1 MKVAKLK
8 YKHNKRKGE
17 TLIEVVLAVGL
28 AVMVLFALVVL
39 GSTAVKTGTSS
50 SRRAEAEK
58 LASSGVEAIRY
69 KRDASGFDSLANGCY
84 QISGS
89 DVAKINDTCVDPG
102 SWITISLGTG
112 NSFDRKIEIASYAGS
127 TTMKKIT
134 STARWVETGGS
145 GTGETKSVVISTVLS
160 KW

>member
-1 MKVAKLK
+1 MKFNL
-8 YKHNKRKGE
+8 YKNLKGE

-58 LASSGVEAIRY
+58 LASSGIEAIRY
-69 KRDASGFDSLANGCY
+69 MRDASGFDILADGCY
-84 QISGS
+84 QINVS
-89 DVAKINDTCVDPG
+89 DVQAVPNNANCLTNGWV
-102 SWITISLGTG
+102 TISLGT

-127 TTMKKIT
+127 ATMKKIT
-134 STARWVETGGS
+134 STARWVETGGAGS
-145 GTGETKSVVISTVLS
+145 GETKSVVISTVLS

>member
-8 YKHNKRKGE
+8 HNNKGE

-39 GSTAVKTGTSS
+39 GSSAIKTGTSS
-50 SRRAEAEK
+50 TRRSEAEK

-69 KRDASGFDSLANGCY
+69 LRDANGFDNLANGCY
-84 QISGS
+84 WINES
-89 DVAKINDTCVDPG
+89 DVPYIDAACLDAN

-112 NSFDRKIEIASYAGS
+112 NSFDRKIQVAAYAGS
-127 TTMKKIT
+127 TTMKKVT
-134 STARWVETGGS
+134 STTRWVESS
-145 GTGETKSVVISTVLS
+145 GTRSVVISTVLS
-160 KW
+160 EW

>member
-1 MKVAKLK
+1 MKFNL
-8 YKHNKRKGE
+8 YKNLKGE

-69 KRDASGFDSLANGCY
+69 KRDASGFDSLTNGCY
-84 QISGS
+84 QINGS
-89 DVAKINDTCVDPG
+89 DVQATADCVNNA
-102 SWITISLGTG
+102 WVTISLGTG
-112 NSFDRKIEIASYAGS
+112 NFFDRKIEISSYAGS
-127 TTMKKIT
+127 ATMKKIT
-134 STARWVETGGS
+134 STARWVETGGAGS
-145 GTGETKSVVISTVLS
+145 GETKSVVISTVLS